1 MSIPNLRLW
10 SEMNV
15 AYTDV
20 DNHFSTNQTFQ
31 HLVHTQLLTVHG
43 STPSV
48 NLLESDNSGI
58 HLFKHPTTPDLLS
71 NDNSTHI
78 ANSKFVTTKV
88 NALSASVASSL
99 SLKAPLLTPLF
110 TGNPQ
115 APTQLV
121 GDNSS
126 SLATTLFV
134 NNEIPLV
141 GATVFS
147 PKVNVAGGV
156 NNYAPILNPSF
167 TGVPVALTPALG
179 DDSSTL
185 ATTKFVRN
193 NSLLNVLSVG
203 WNLGRFQS
211 SNLAGLVSYGTVT
224 VATVPLSGYYRC
236 SSAFVTTASQYL
248 YPYMD
253 IWWDPVT
260 FNFRTNFAG
269 GLGYWGFNIVNPS
282 SCSITFYNNIAPAN
296 TIQAGYASCEQI
308 AL

>member
-20 DNHFSTNQTFQ
+20 DNNFSTNQTFQ
-31 HLVHTQLLTVHG
+31 QLVHTKLLTVHG
-43 STPSV
+43 STPAV

-58 HLFKHPTTPDLLS
+58 HLFKNPTTPDLLI

-78 ANSKFVTTKV
+78 SNSKFVTTKV

-115 APTQLV
+115 GPTQLV

-141 GATVFS
+141 GATLFS

-156 NNYAPILNPSF
+156 NNYAPLLSPSF
-167 TGVPVALTPALG
+167 SGAPSAPTPVLG
-179 DDSSTL
+179 NNSTLL
-185 ATTKFVRN
+185 ATTNFVRD
-193 NSLLNVLSVG
+193 NSLIDVLNVQ
-203 WNLGRFQS
+203 WNSGRFQS
-211 SNLAGLVSYGTVT
+211 CSLAGVAPYITVN
-224 VATVPLSGYYRC
+224 VATIPLSGMYRC
-236 SSAFVTTASQYL
+236 SSCFVTTASQFL
-248 YPYMD
+248 YPHMD
-253 IWWDPVT
+253 IWWDSVVG
-260 FNFRTNFAG
+260 NFRTQLSG
-269 GLGYWGFNIVNPS
+269 GLGYWSFIIVGTD
-282 SCSITFYNNIAPAN
+282 CFITFYNNIAPAN
-296 TIQAGYASCEQI
+296 TIQAGFASCEQI